1 MNKKI
6 LIVCILAVFT
16 LVAISF
22 ASAINTTT
30 PVKKKE
36 SPLYG
41 IRTRRAIGE
50 RLGEI
55 IDYIKTRFLGDR
67 IFFLP
72 FQWIR
77 DRIDDYQQPY
87 TKGSTCSGPGVKC
100 TIYQWTCPTECPQN
114 C

>member
-6 LIVCILAVFT
+6 LVVSILAVFT

-30 PVKKKE
+30 PAKKKE
-36 SPLYG
+36 TPLYG
-41 IRTRRAIGE
+41 IRTRKAIGE

-72 FQWIR
+72 FQWLQRRNNNEYSRVETIKWETGEC
-77 DRIDDYQQPY
+77 D
-87 TKGSTCSGPGVKC
+87 TCYGWPFCGGP
-100 TIYQWTCPTECPQN
+100 
-114 C
+114 